1 MNNKLG
7 FKNTYKVECF
17 REGQLVWTEERCNL
31 VVNEGLDDVLNQY
44 FKGVGYNAAHYC
56 GLKSEGAISA
66 NDTLVSHA
74 GWTELTGY
82 DGNRVAIVL
91 GAVAGQSVS
100 NTANRAQFDINASAT
115 IGGVLI
121 ATVDTGTAGVLF
133 GAVDFL
139 AARPVLSGD
148 TLVVTT
154 TFTQS
159 SL

>member
-31 VVNEGLDDVLNQY
+31 VFNQGLDDVLNRY
-44 FKGVGYNAAHYC
+44 FKGVGYTAAHYC
-56 GLKSEGAISA
+56 GLKSTGTISA
-66 NDTLVSHA
+66 NDTLASHA

-82 DGNRVAIVL
+82 AGNRVPIVL

-100 NTANRAQFDINASAT
+100 NTANRAQFNINASAT

-121 ATVDTGTAGVLF
+121 ATVATGTAGILF
-133 GAVDFL
+133 GAIDFS
-139 AARPVLSGD
+139 AARPVLNGD
-148 TLVVTT
+148 TL
-154 TFTQS
+154 S
-159 SL
+159 